1 MQPMDDNERRT
12 VRTDDRR
19 TVRTENHRTQAIGT
33 AEAPQQPQA
42 HTPEANAP
50 ATLGR
55 GTALDRYVVLEP
67 LGQGGMGMVYAAYD
81 SVLDRKVALK
91 LLPPGDVDGDTEMTS
106 GRARLLREAQAMARL
121 SHPNVVAV
129 YDVHQHGLQ
138 VFMAMELVEGQ
149 TLLQW
154 QRQQKRGWKDLL
166 AAFLSAGRGLAAA
179 HAAGLVHRDF
189 KPTNV
194 LVGKDGRVRVTDF
207 GLART
212 HNAPPEEPSE
222 PEPSPSARDT
232 GPVKA
237 HSMLELELTQRGA
250 VLGTPAYM
258 APEQFRGAAADARSD
273 QFSFAVS
280 LWEALYGERPFEGTT
295 TGERRQNVLDGRI
308 RTPPAYLDV
317 PPWVTRALLRAL
329 NTEPAARYPS
339 LDAMLALLER
349 DPAQVRRR
357 RLSAAALLLL
367 VVGSGT
373 LAWFSWHQRQASLCT
388 GAAERL
394 RGVWDVPR
402 QRAIEKAFLA
412 TQRSYA
418 HDTWQRVH
426 DALDTYTAAWRNMH
440 QSTCEA
446 TRLRGEQSEAVLSL
460 RMACL
465 DNRLQDV
472 AALTEVFT
480 EADATVVEK
489 AISATSAL
497 HGLEG
502 CADVEA
508 LMADVPPPEDQATRQ
523 SVDKARAQL
532 ARVNALT
539 EAGKF
544 KHAQKLATDVAEKAA
559 QLHYP
564 PLYAEA
570 LFMQAWT
577 QLIAGENQGV
587 PALLQRALWL
597 AHASR
602 NDRIAAAACVRLM
615 GYHSAHGPPEEA
627 RHWEQFAQAALDR
640 LGENGELRAI
650 FHNNRGLALYQEGN
664 FAEAYEAFDKAFALA
679 EHTLGAANA
688 MTLRY
693 ATNSVAALGNL
704 DRIDETQRAFEML
717 VHLGETNLGPLHP
730 FLSQPLSNLSNFY
743 AFQGRFADARRLLD
757 RVRVIGQQAYGARSE
772 EWAQFHIAYGDLE
785 AAEGHDT
792 EALGHYEEAAHLFRE
807 LTGAESLELLQA
819 LVKEAD
825 ARTELGQ
832 LAPAQRTYQQV
843 LELAKKDPRQYAQVQ
858 TQALAG
864 LADLNDA
871 RGQHEQALH
880 LRQQALELRERDLG
894 PEHIHTAL
902 MRVAIASSYLE
913 LGDPERALALYDKE
927 QAFFEKTLSADS
939 PSGVLP
945 LAGKGEA
952 LQQLGRAAEA
962 LPLLERV
969 LRIIETHPM
978 RPAYTAA
985 VQAALARSL
994 WDTRQHPERAW
1005 KLAMAAHAT
1014 YSRSPIRHANE
1025 LARLDKLLR
1034 RHAPREPIPSGS
1046 PGPARAESP

>member
-1 MQPMDDNERRT
+1 MR
-12 VRTDDRR
+12 
-19 TVRTENHRTQAIGT
+19 
-33 AEAPQQPQA
+33 
-42 HTPEANAP
+42 
-50 ATLGR
+50 
-55 GTALDRYVVLEP
+55 
-67 LGQGGMGMVYAAYD
+67 
-81 SVLDRKVALK
+81 
-91 LLPPGDVDGDTEMTS
+91 
-106 GRARLLREAQAMARL
+106 
-121 SHPNVVAV
+121 
-129 YDVHQHGLQ
+129 
-138 VFMAMELVEGQ
+138 
-149 TLLQW
+149 
-154 QRQQKRGWKDLL
+154 
-166 AAFLSAGRGLAAA
+166 
-179 HAAGLVHRDF
+179 
-189 KPTNV
+189 
-194 LVGKDGRVRVTDF
+194 
-207 GLART
+207 
-212 HNAPPEEPSE
+212 
-222 PEPSPSARDT
+222 
-232 GPVKA
+232 
-237 HSMLELELTQRGA
+237 
-250 VLGTPAYM
+250 
-258 APEQFRGAAADARSD
+258 
-273 QFSFAVS
+273 
-280 LWEALYGERPFEGTT
+280 
-295 TGERRQNVLDGRI
+295 RRQ
-308 RTPPAYLDV
+308 
-317 PPWVTRALLRAL
+317 
-329 NTEPAARYPS
+329 
-339 LDAMLALLER
+339 
-349 DPAQVRRR
+349 
-357 RLSAAALLLL
+357 LSAAALLLL
-367 VVGSGT
+367 LVGSGT

-394 RGVWDVPR
+394 LGVWDVPR
-402 QRAIEKAFLA
+402 QKAIEKAFLA

-418 HDTWQRVH
+418 HDTWQRVY
-426 DALDTYTAAWRNMH
+426 DALDTYTIAWRNMH

-497 HGLEG
+497 RGLEG

-523 SVDKARAQL
+523 SVDTARAQL
-532 ARVNALT
+532 ARVKALT

-544 KHAQKLATDVAEKAA
+544 KHAQKLAKDVAEKAA
-559 QLHYP
+559 DFHYP

-570 LFMQAWT
+570 LFMQGWT

-602 NDRIAAAACVRLM
+602 NDRVVVAASVRLM

-627 RHWEQFAQAALDR
+627 RHWEQFAGAWLDR

-650 FHNNRGLALYQEGN
+650 FHNNRGLALYQEGS

-679 EHTLGAANA
+679 EHSLGTANA

-730 FLSQPLSNLSNFY
+730 FLGQPLSNLSNFY
-743 AFQGRFADARRLLD
+743 AFQGRFADARQLLD

-772 EWAQFHIAYGDLE
+772 EWAQFHISYGDLE

-807 LTGAESLELLQA
+807 LMGAESLELMQA

-843 LELAKKDPRQYAQVQ
+843 LEFTKKDPRQYAQVH
-858 TQALAG
+858 TQVLAG

-902 MRVAIASSYLE
+902 MRLAIASSYLE
-913 LGDPERALALYDKE
+913 LGEPARALALYDKE
-927 QAFFEKTLSADS
+927 QAFFEKMLGADS

-945 LAGKGEA
+945 LAGKGAA

-994 WDTRQHPERAW
+994 WDTQQQPERAW

-1025 LARLDKLLR
+1025 LVRLDKLLKQQG
-1034 RHAPREPIPSGS
+1034 SGITTHS
-1046 PGPARAESP
+1046 SAEQ